1 MLENCIIC
9 KKHKENL
16 DVVYKDDLIYI
27 SHYIKH
33 PEDTGNYLGY
43 YMIESI
49 RHFTGLENVSDIE
62 MEMLGKAQRSLS
74 KALKNVLDVERVYAF
89 VIGEGVDHFH
99 IHVVGR
105 YRNAPRNYW
114 GPSVDDW
121 PEAPRGD
128 INKIRELN
136 DSIKKELII

>member
-1 MLENCIIC
+1 MENCIIC
-9 KKHKENL
+9 KKHKENI

-105 YRNAPRNYW
+105 HKNAPRNYW

>member
-1 MLENCIIC
+1 MENCIIC
-9 KKHKENL
+9 KKHKENI